1 MTAGIDAAAVFASA
15 FLAATLLPLSSEGV
29 LLGALALAPERAVSL
44 VLLAT
49 LGNTLGACVNWAVG
63 RGLLRLSERSRLR
76 PDPAR
81 LARAQAWFRRFGPPC
96 LLLAWLP
103 VVGDALT
110 VVAGM
115 LRMPLWLFVPP
126 VALGKG
132 LRYAA
137 LAGLF
142 GLAAG

>member
-1 MTAGIDAAAVFASA
+1 MGGAGAAAVFASA
-15 FLAATLLPLSSEGV
+15 FLAATLLPVSSEGV
-29 LLGALALAPERAVSL
+29 LLGALALAPEDGWWL

-63 RGLLRLSERSRLR
+63 RGLLRLAERSRLR

-81 LARAQAWFRRFGPPC
+81 LARAQVWFRRCGPAI
-96 LLLAWLP
+96 LLLSWLP

-110 VVAGM
+110 VAAGT
-115 LRMPLWLFVPP
+115 LRMPLRLFVPP

-137 LAGLF
+137 LAGLV